1 MANVF
6 IKYSDQIAFKKIV
19 KFLRLKIK
27 IKTMTIKK
35 ATYEQK
41 MRKYKN
47 QRINNILNG
56 QWPLFVFMMKLAN
69 ETITV
74 LS

>member
-27 IKTMTIKK
+27 IKTMTMKK

-56 QWPLFVFMMKLAN
+56 QWPLFVLMMKLAN